1 LWSGL
6 ARGLAPVRKARDD
19 SAMFASL
26 IEPLRRTLDF
36 SGRARRSAYWGFILW
51 QLGFLAAAFNLLSLL
66 PDGPMRESLVLG
78 VLGLWLLV
86 FALPTLALQV
96 RRVHDHDTPGWML
109 LVMFLPY
116 LGAGWMLW
124 LMLAGGTPGPNRYGA
139 DPRAI
144 AFDAALFE

>member
-1 LWSGL
+1 VEHGL
-6 ARGLAPVRKARDD
+6 AGLAPLSNARDD
-19 SAMFASL
+19 STMFASL

-36 SGRARRSAYWGFILW
+36 RGRARRSEYWGFILW

-66 PDGPMRESLVLG
+66 PYGPVRESLLLG

-86 FALPTLALQV
+86 FGLPTLALQV
-96 RRVHDHDTPGWML
+96 RRVHDHDTAGWML

-124 LMLAGGTPGPNRYGA
+124 LMCAGGTPGPNRYGD